1 MGRLRKEKER
11 TQRPRRAMKEWVLP
25 RQMGI
30 IPMSIGPSYLEPIS
44 LKTGLGPLA
53 VMYLESLS
61 PKLN

>member
-1 MGRLRKEKER
+1 MKEKKR
-11 TQRPRRAMKEWVLP
+11 TRKLRQAMKERVPP